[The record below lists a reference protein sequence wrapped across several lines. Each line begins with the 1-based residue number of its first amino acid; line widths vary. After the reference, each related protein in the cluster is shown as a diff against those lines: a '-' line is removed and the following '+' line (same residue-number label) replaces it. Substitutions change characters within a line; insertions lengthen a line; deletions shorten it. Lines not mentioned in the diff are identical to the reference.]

1 MKISVI
7 FGLLILLI
15 DRLVK
20 ILILN
25 HFTLGEV
32 RSFLPGILQLT
43 YARNTGMAFG
53 FLGGHQWIPLVLTP
67 LILIGLGILL
77 VKKMF
82 PCPVCRMGLVAVMAG
97 GLSNWVDRIAY
108 GYVVDMFEFT
118 FIRFAVFNV
127 ADIFITVGGIVFL
140 VAYFLAEARAM
151 KAKETEQTEEV
162 EEQEAQEEAEEQPEQ
177 AEPTSE

>member
-1 MKISVI
+1 MKVSVI
-7 FGLLILLI
+7 FGLLVFLI
-15 DRLVK
+15 DRVVK

-25 HFTLGEV
+25 NFALGET

-43 YARNTGMAFG
+43 YTRNTGMAFG

-77 VKKMF
+77 AKKMF
-82 PCPVCRMGLVAVMAG
+82 PCRVCRLGLVALMAG
-97 GLSNWVDRIAY
+97 GFGNWVDRIAY

-140 VAYFLAEARAM
+140 VAYFLSETRAM
-151 KAKETEQTEEV
+151 KEKGTES
-162 EEQEAQEEAEEQPEQ
+162 AEESSEQ
-177 AEPTSE
+177 IEPTEPGEPAGE

>member
-1 MKISVI
+1 MKIGVLL
-7 FGLLILLI
+7 GLLIFLI

-25 HFTLGEV
+25 NFALGEV
-32 RSFLPGILQLT
+32 RSFLPGLLQLT

-67 LILIGLGILL
+67 LILVGLGILL

-82 PCPVCRMGLVAVMAG
+82 PCQICRLALVAVMAG
-97 GLSNWVDRIAY
+97 GLGNWVDRIAY

-140 VAYFLAEARAM
+140 VAYFSSEMRAM
-151 KAKETEQTEEV
+151 KAKGTEQTEEV
-162 EEQEAQEEAEEQPEQ
+162 EEQEKQEGQEQEEQ
-177 AEPTSE
+177 AESSSE